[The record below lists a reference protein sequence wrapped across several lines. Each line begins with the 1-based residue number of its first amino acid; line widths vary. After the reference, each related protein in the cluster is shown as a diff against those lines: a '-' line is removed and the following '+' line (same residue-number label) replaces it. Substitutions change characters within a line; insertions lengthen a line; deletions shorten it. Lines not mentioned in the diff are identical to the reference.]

1 MARPIAYNIVRMLFA
16 AANGVPRGIDRI
28 DFGWLSHLF
37 ETWPADCF
45 GVLPTPWG
53 VRIWSRDHVLRGR
66 DRLAKIWRECD
77 RDDADPAMA
86 RLRAVC
92 TTPSTFAPRA
102 RRRPPLPDP
111 TEYVRVLRFLLA
123 AGPSL
128 GAPVGKVPRGALY
141 LDIAQRGLMRPETLD
156 WLDRRDDVSP
166 VFLIHDVIPLRHP
179 ELASPGLVAKH
190 ARILDTTARRARAV
204 LTSTTSAAAAIR
216 VELDRRGRPDLPI
229 HIRALPIDDVFRER
243 LAPDPIVAARPYC
256 LTCGV
261 VVPRKNQAIL
271 IEAWTR
277 MIARADTLPPRLV
290 IAGATGGAHADAL
303 RRRVADRGLAEHVVF
318 ASGLSTPSIA
328 RLMAGARALLMP
340 SRAEGF
346 GLPPLEAIATGTPA
360 VVSDI
365 PAHRDS
371 AGDAALFVDPDD
383 VEGWIRAVEDLT
395 PGSPVRTELE
405 RRMKD
410 HRSVDWTGYMT
421 EIGEILSSVA

>member
-37 ETWPADCF
+37 ETWPADCL

-53 VRIWSRDHVLRGR
+53 VRFWSRDRVLRGR

-77 RDDADPAMA
+77 RDDTDPAMA
-86 RLRAVC
+86 RLRAAC
-92 TTPSTFAPRA
+92 AAPPPA
-102 RRRPPLPDP
+102 EPHRRRRLPLPDP
-111 TEYVRVLRFLLA
+111 AEYVRVLQFLMA
-123 AGPSL
+123 AGPSF
-128 GAPVGKVPRGALY
+128 GAPIDEVPHGALY
-141 LDIAQRGLMRPETLD
+141 LDIAQRGLTRPETLG

-166 VFLIHDVIPLRHP
+166 VFLIHDVIPLQHP

-190 ARILDTTARRARAV
+190 ARILDVTARRAKAV
-204 LTSTTSAAAAIR
+204 LTSTASAADAIHA
-216 VELDRRGRPDLPI
+216 ELVRRNRADLPV
-229 HIRALPIDDVFRER
+229 HVRALPIDDVFRNH
-243 LAPDPIVAARPYC
+243 LVPDPIVAARPYC

-277 MIARADTLPPRLV
+277 MVARAGTLPPRLV
-290 IAGATGGAHADAL
+290 IAGATTGAHADEL
-303 RRRVADRGLAEHVVF
+303 RARVANRGLAEHVVF

-328 RLMAGARALLMP
+328 RLMTGARALLMP

-365 PAHRDS
+365 PAHREA

-383 VEGWIRAVEDLT
+383 VEGWIRAVEDLA
-395 PGSPVRTELE
+395 PDSPLRAEME
-405 RRMKD
+405 RRIEA
-410 HRSVDWTGYMT
+410 HRSADWSSYMAD
-421 EIGEILSSVA
+421 IGELLATVR